1 MNNKEMSR
9 IIEDV
14 IVNVIGSSSFDQLNK
29 GIGTATPWGKA
40 ILDLCEMKKFL
51 DSKSPLDS
59 TEEKEKIFDLSRVS
73 AVKIRFKKGIFED
86 DFPERGMKAWLTK
99 IEPDHRCD
107 CYKLYFDFTEFEEEN
122 DKYFSSDY
130 YDSNGRPNK
139 TAKEVNLYNPKYS
152 VYFGGITWSI
162 EKLNEE
168 LSKCIEII
176 D

>member
-1 MNNKEMSR
+1 MNNQQMIK
-9 IIEDV
+9 ILEDV
-14 IVNVIGSSSFDQLNK
+14 INDVIGNDAITQLNK
-29 GIGTATPWGKA
+29 GFGSGTSWGKA
-40 ILDLCEMKKFL
+40 ILNLCYLKNFL
-51 DSKSPLDS
+51 KDKMTDDFP
-59 TEEKEKIFDLSRVS
+59 EEKEKIFDLSRVY
-73 AVKIRFKKGIFED
+73 AVKVCFKKGIFED

-99 IEPDHRCD
+99 IEPDPRCD

-152 VYFGGITWSI
+152 VYFGDITWSI